1 MRTARGPGLALG
13 GCCLQ
18 DADLPPVMF
27 EELVG
32 KEVPGDF
39 EGDVFVVS
47 VFLISLVDYSL

>member
-1 MRTARGPGLALG
+1 
-13 GCCLQ
+13 
-18 DADLPPVMF
+18 MF